1 MWKGKSHYHNIAVKI
16 SIERALSRGR
26 SDSLVSKAS
35 RVLPPKQP
43 NKLRMYG
50 KNLGDTHRNSLNSI
64 QHLEENILQVH
75 FIGKNVFWD
84 CMICFSLPS

>member
-16 SIERALSRGR
+16 SIERAISRGR

-50 KNLGDTHRNSLNSI
+50 KNLGDTHIYTSIATSL
-64 QHLEENILQVH
+64 QGVQFLTLMDFRWV
-75 FIGKNVFWD
+75 
-84 CMICFSLPS
+84 CM